1 MAAMAFAI
9 PMSLAASI
17 LMIVALPAIVAIA
30 MFTMLS
36 VAGNIFIVI
45 PGIPDEID
53 RAAACIVSTAIS

>member
-17 LMIVALPAIVAIA
+17 PTIIVLPAIVAIA
-30 MFTMLS
+30 MFTILS
-36 VAGNIFIVI
+36 ILWNIFIVI